1 MGAGFWH
8 HRTGGQDIAGA
19 PRSGGRKP
27 PRPGKD
33 GIDWRAVQR
42 ADRACCC
49 PARPVV
55 IAIMPPSAD
64 RPHQTEL
71 LLCGHHYHVSQQA
84 LRAAGATIADI
95 KGTPIAGGSR
105 PPARVGVS

>member
-1 MGAGFWH
+1 MGVSFWH
-8 HRTGGQDIAGA
+8 HRTGGQDTAGA
-19 PRSGGRKP
+19 PPSGGHGP

-33 GIDWRAVQR
+33 GIDWRAAQR

-71 LLCGHHYHVSQQA
+71 LLCGHHYHVSQRA
-84 LRAAGATIADI
+84 LRAAGATIVDI
-95 KGTPIAGGSR
+95 KGTPIAEGSR
-105 PPARVGVS
+105 PPARAGVS

>member
-1 MGAGFWH
+1 MGVSFWRR
-8 HRTGGQDIAGA
+8 RTGGQGIAAA
-19 PRSGGRKP
+19 PRSDGHDLSRS
-27 PRPGKD
+27 GKD

-42 ADRACCC
+42 ADYACCC

-71 LLCGHHYHVSQQA
+71 LLCSHHHHVSQQA
-84 LRAAGATIADI
+84 LRAAGATIVDI
-95 KGTPIAGGSR
+95 KGTPIAAVGSDKPR
-105 PPARVGVS
+105 

>member
-1 MGAGFWH
+1 MGASLWH
-8 HRTGGQDIAGA
+8 HRTGGQGMAAA
-19 PRSGGRKP
+19 PRSDGHNSS
-27 PRPGKD
+27 RPGKD

-42 ADRACCC
+42 ADHACCC

-71 LLCGHHYHVSQQA
+71 LLSSHHYHVSQQA
-84 LRAAGATIADI
+84 LRTAGATIVDI
-95 KGTPIAGGSR
+95 KGTPIAGGNR
-105 PPARVGVS
+105 QARVGVS